1 MNSRE
6 RVLAAISHREPDR
19 VPVDFGGSM
28 VTSIHKVGYDKL
40 KKHLGIKTNDEVKIA
55 RGRSLVAEVDPEVQD
70 ALGVD
75 ARMLI
80 INDPDAWTR
89 QTSLQERER
98 IRDEWGMTWERPEGV
113 DNFEIVD
120 SPLFGPDVSI
130 EDVKAMSWPDPE
142 EVRALGSARDR
153 ALELRR
159 SDKAV
164 IANLAMQIHTQS
176 YFLRGYSEYMMDL
189 LLNPRLIEAIMD
201 RVLEVFLGRTRAIL
215 KEVGDLVDVVYVAD
229 DLGMQTG
236 PMMSPDV
243 YRELLK
249 PRQEKLFEVIK
260 SGTDAKILYHS
271 CGSVVAFI
279 EDLVDVGVDIL
290 NPVQVSAKGMDTKEL
305 KKLAAGRL
313 SFWGGIDSHDV
324 LPFQGPKQVKDEV
337 RRRIEDLGE
346 GGGYV
351 VAAVHNIRP
360 EVPPE
365 NIVAMVEAV
374 HEYGGY

>member
-6 RVLAAISHREPDR
+6 RVLSAISHREPDR

-28 VTSIHKVGYDKL
+28 VTSIHKDGYDKL
-40 KKHLGIKTNDEVKIA
+40 KKHLGIKTDDEVKIA

-89 QTSLQERER
+89 QTSLLERER

-120 SPLFGPDVSI
+120 SPLFGPDVTL

-142 EVRALGSARDR
+142 EVRALGNARDR
-153 ALELRR
+153 ALELRK

-279 EDLVDVGVDIL
+279 EDLVDIGVDIL
-290 NPVQVSAKGMDTKEL
+290 NPVQVSAKGMDTKKL

-313 SFWGGIDSHDV
+313 SFWGGIDSQDV
-324 LPFQGPKQVKDEV
+324 LPFQRPQEVKDEV

-351 VAAVHNIRP
+351 VAAVHNIR
-360 EVPPE
+360 
-365 NIVAMVEAV
+365 
-374 HEYGGY
+374 